1 MTEHPG
7 KTDLSGRSSS
17 CRPLIRRGGGRQSRR
32 KQPTQAAPSRWK
44 LINRGRGLATSPPMS
59 LP

>member
-32 KQPTQAAPSRWK
+32 KQPTQAAPSRWNDQYDCGETEHDI
-44 LINRGRGLATSPPMS
+44 LS
-59 LP
+59 